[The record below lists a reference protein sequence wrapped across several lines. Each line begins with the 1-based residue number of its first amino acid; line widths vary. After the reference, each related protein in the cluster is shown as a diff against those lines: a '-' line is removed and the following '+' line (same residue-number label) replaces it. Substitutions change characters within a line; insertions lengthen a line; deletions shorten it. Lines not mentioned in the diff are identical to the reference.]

1 MALPMPLVA
10 PTTTAVF
17 AMVVCVSLAET
28 AKIDVPMR
36 THLHHIIR
44 GAQELYLGISY
55 EEVSL
60 TNLALSRQ
68 LCPCS
73 LIISLQWAMSTR
85 CIIESELRANYRMH
99 RRRCQR

>member
-17 AMVVCVSLAET
+17 AMVVCVSLA
-28 AKIDVPMR
+28 DVPMR

-44 GAQELYLGISY
+44 GAQELDLGISS